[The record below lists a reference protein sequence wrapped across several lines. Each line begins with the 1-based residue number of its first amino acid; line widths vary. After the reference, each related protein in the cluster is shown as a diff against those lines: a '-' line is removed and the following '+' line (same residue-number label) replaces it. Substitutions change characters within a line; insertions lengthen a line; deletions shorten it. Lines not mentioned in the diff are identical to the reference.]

1 MAPKLAATSASGA
14 KRAAASWGAGDL
26 GAKFRALHYLSF
38 VDPSESSL
46 VSPKKQR
53 QDPEPFVRRI
63 QFPRKAPGRDGKQR
77 EVPRL
82 LPVDSLRITDY
93 KFTKLWADKVKR
105 KSPLI
110 VRHMPGFLESQNW
123 FQHPESNPAG
133 EFTSRTPL
141 SGTKPKENKPS
152 FAVLRDSIIADAL
165 RKGDTD
171 NRSAMG
177 QLFDSLGVKFKIKRT
192 NIANEELE
200 DPKSEVKLEKFLHWL
215 VKTGRSSSHNLD
227 GTVDRLLKSAKDS
240 SLIWEPFD
248 APLAF
253 VREIL
258 QYNHEM
264 GVEGRHSEAISRL
277 AGLIELEAHLTE
289 DFPYP
294 RKSGSIRFGI
304 RPLRSDLRRS
314 TDITVVGQL
323 AGYSRVLLVPP
334 KLKSLGGQGLESHA
348 HVRAA
353 RKDSVVR
360 LSSRPVKALQK
371 SIWTAG
377 FEETIPE
384 RMDASLRPGEVLLI
398 PDDWWY
404 GIRSINNANQLHAT
418 VGWYLQTDESPYK
431 LWQERQAREERNFF
445 RTFKA

>member
-1 MAPKLAATSASGA
+1 MAPKLAATSAGGA
-14 KRAAASWGAGDL
+14 KRAAASWGTGHS

-38 VDPSESSL
+38 VDSPESSP
-46 VSPKKQR
+46 VSPKKQGE
-53 QDPEPFVRRI
+53 DPEPFVRRI
-63 QFPRKAPGRDGKQR
+63 QFPRKAPGREGKHR

-82 LPVDSLRITDY
+82 LPVDSTRITDY

-141 SGTKPKENKPS
+141 PGTKPKENKPS

-200 DPKSEVKLEKFLHWL
+200 DPKSQVKLEKFLHWL

-277 AGLIELEAHLTE
+277 AGLIELEDHLTE

-294 RKSGSIRFGI
+294 PKVREVSGLKYDASSCSIRFGI

-334 KLKSLGGQGLESHA
+334 KLKSLGGW
-348 HVRAA
+348 
-353 RKDSVVR
+353 DSVVR

-398 PDDWWY
+398 PDGWWY

-445 RTFKA
+445 RTFRA